1 MIPLGVLASSYVTPA
16 GGVTLAA
23 DTFTRADSTTN
34 MGDAETGGTWATTG
48 TWGIR
53 SNRARCYSADTVA
66 SLDVGIA
73 SGYRAQVDMLA
84 HNWPGLVVR
93 FTDTNNFYW
102 LEAYSPSGS
111 TIYLELRR
119 RMAGVTVVG
128 LATRTIPTAATTVY
142 VEVNE
147 TIGTDF
153 AFWTTE
159 NTTPTTYSDT
169 TSGRPAGTRVGLR
182 GQNLATRGEFDNFL
196 VEAL

>member
-1 MIPLGVLASSYVTPA
+1 MIPLGVLASRYVAPA

-23 DTFTRADSTTN
+23 DTFTRADSAIS

-48 TWGIR
+48 TWGIL

-66 SLDVGIA
+66 SLDIGIA
-73 SGYRAQVDMLA
+73 SGYRAQVDMFA

-102 LEAYSPSGS
+102 LEALSPSGF

-119 RMAGVTVVG
+119 RLGATLVS
-128 LATRTIPTAATTVY
+128 LATRTITTAATTVY
-142 VEVNE
+142 VEVSE

-182 GQNLATRGEFDNFL
+182 GQNIPVRGEFDNFL